1 LSHLGSAPHTARGD
15 GPRQAA
21 SNEDAAPNPR
31 GRTDL
36 PSIPVAVSP
45 TEKFREF
52 LTTRGQRLTPER
64 RITVEEVF
72 ADHEHFDVETL
83 AERLAV
89 KSDGR
94 RVSRSSV
101 YRHVAAMEEAG
112 LIRKIARQDDRDL
125 YEHAYGYPHHDHL
138 ICRETGE
145 LIEFRSPELDK
156 ILERVAAEHGFRVEG
171 HRLEVYGLSREAR
184 KPRRRRHSKLDQ
196 V

>member
-1 LSHLGSAPHTARGD
+1 MSQFESDPPPAAPG
-15 GPRQAA
+15 
-21 SNEDAAPNPR
+21 DAAANPR

-36 PSIPVAVSP
+36 PPVPVAVSP
-45 TEKFREF
+45 TEKFREY
-52 LTTRGQRLTPER
+52 LVTRGQRLTQER

-83 AERLAV
+83 VERLAAR
-89 KSDGR
+89 SDGR

-112 LIRKIARQDDRDL
+112 LIRKVARQDDRDL

-145 LIEFRSPELDK
+145 LIEFRSPELAA

-184 KPRRRRHSKLDQ
+184 KPRPRRHSKLDRI
-196 V
+196 

>member
-1 LSHLGSAPHTARGD
+1 MSHVEPDAST
-15 GPRQAA
+15 GPIPV
-21 SNEDAAPNPR
+21 SNDAAAPNPR

-36 PSIPVAVSP
+36 PKVPVAVSP
-45 TEKFREF
+45 TEKFREY
-52 LTTRGQRLTPER
+52 LVTRGQRLTQER

-83 AERLAV
+83 AERLAA

-94 RVSRSSV
+94 RVSRASV
-101 YRHVAAMEEAG
+101 YRNIAAMEEAG

-145 LIEFRSPELDK
+145 LIEFRCPELDA

-184 KPRRRRHSKLDQ
+184 KPRRRTKLDR

>member
-1 LSHLGSAPHTARGD
+1 MSHVEPAPPT
-15 GPRQAA
+15 GPRPPAGGGGA
-21 SNEDAAPNPR
+21 SGKPAVAPNPR

-36 PSIPVAVSP
+36 PPVPVAVTP
-45 TEKFREF
+45 VEKFEEYLR
-52 LTTRGQRLTPER
+52 TRGRRLTQER

-83 AERLAV
+83 AERLAA

-145 LIEFRSPELDK
+145 LIEFRSPELDA

-184 KPRRRRHSKLDQ
+184 KPRRRTKLDR

>member
-1 LSHLGSAPHTARGD
+1 MSHLGPDADAPAGSRPSGTPGEE
-15 GPRQAA
+15 
-21 SNEDAAPNPR
+21 SAPNPR

-36 PSIPVAVSP
+36 RPVPVAVSP

-52 LTTRGQRLTPER
+52 LITRGQRLTPER

-83 AERLAV
+83 AERLAA

-101 YRHVAAMEEAG
+101 YRHVAALEEAG
-112 LIRKIARQDDRDL
+112 LIRRVARQDDRDL

-145 LIEFRSPELDK
+145 LIEFHSEELAE

-184 KPRRRRHSKLDQ
+184 KPRPRRHSKLDR